1 MRYNIHGYRQDKAI
15 EFKLN
20 NDELLILRHFEDFA
34 TSGRMDSFYD
44 EGYMYYWINYDT
56 FLKHLPIL
64 GINKVR
70 LGEIITHNLS
80 TEPLDLEEKKKT
92 YSEKMLNKVNKRK
105 YIGVL
110 KSKLVKNSD
119 VGTRTYFAFTKK
131 FYNLK
136 PDISSSDDDMKNKN
150 TEGGSVKIPNGFSK
164 NTEGGSVKIPNG
176 VRYKNRY
183 KDSSINDSSI
193 NDSSINDSSINDS
206 SINDSSIND
215 SSIND
220 SSIKNNKE
228 VINYVNQTL
237 GEIGPNNKLELL
249 SYLDDGIE
257 VEVVI
262 KAIDIA
268 LGNGVR
274 NYSYV
279 RSILNRWLSE
289 GIKKS
294 AQLTEHLN
302 KQNKKYVTNSI
313 DEKYNNYNN
322 SEVNSDGKCSTYN
335 EKQFGLDST
344 NQEESGEFTDTS
356 GIDWSKY

>member
-136 PDISSSDDDMKNKN
+136 PDISSSDDEMKSKN

-193 NDSSINDSSINDS
+193 NDSSIN
-206 SINDSSIND
+206 
-215 SSIND
+215 
-220 SSIKNNKE
+220 NKE
-228 VINYVNQTL
+228 VVKYVEQTL
-237 GEIGPNNKLELL
+237 GIIGPNNTLELL
-249 SYLDDGIE
+249 SFLDDG
-257 VEVVI
+257 VEADVI
-262 KAIDIA
+262 IRAIDLAI
-268 LGNGVR
+268 GNGKR
-274 NYSYV
+274 YYNYV
-279 RSILNRWLSE
+279 KGILNNWISQD
-289 GIKKS
+289 IKNS

-302 KQNKKYVTNSI
+302 KNKKSNNSI
-313 DEKYNNYNN
+313 SDSYKNYTNPG
-322 SEVNSDGKCSTYN
+322 VNSDGKCSTYN
-335 EKQFGLDST
+335 DKQFGLDST

>member
-34 TSGRMDSFYD
+34 TSGRMDSFYKD
-44 EGYMYYWINYDT
+44 GYMYYWVNYDAL
-56 FLKHLPIL
+56 LKHLPIL
-64 GINKVR
+64 EINKKR
-70 LGEIITHNLS
+70 LGDVMIHNLGQMPS
-80 TEPLDLEEKKKT
+80 DLPEKIGT
-92 YSEKMLNKVNKRK
+92 YSEKMIEKIKRRK
-105 YIGVL
+105 YVGVL
-110 KSKLVKNSD
+110 KSETVRNKE
-119 VGTRTYFAFTKK
+119 VGVRSYFAFTEK
-131 FYNLK
+131 FYQLK
-136 PDISSSDDDMKNKN
+136 PDITNCDNEMN
-150 TEGGSVKIPNGFSK
+150 TLAVKIPQGISK
-164 NTEGGSVKIPNG
+164 NTARVAVKIPQG
-176 VRYKNRY
+176 MQYKYRN
-183 KDSSINDSSI
+183 K
-193 NDSSINDSSINDS
+193 DS

-279 RSILNRWLSE
+279 RSILNRWLSN
-289 GIKKS
+289 GIKNS

-335 EKQFGLDST
+335 DKQFGLDST

>member
-193 NDSSINDSSINDS
+193 NDSSI
-206 SINDSSIND
+206 
-215 SSIND
+215 
-220 SSIKNNKE
+220 KNNKE

-279 RSILNRWLSE
+279 RSILNRWLSN
-289 GIKKS
+289 GIKNS

-335 EKQFGLDST
+335 DKQFGLDST

>member
-136 PDISSSDDDMKNKN
+136 PDISSSDDEMKSKN

-176 VRYKNRY
+176 VQYKNRY
-183 KDSSINDSSI
+183 KDSSIKDSSIKDSSI
-193 NDSSINDSSINDS
+193 N
-206 SINDSSIND
+206 
-215 SSIND
+215 
-220 SSIKNNKE
+220 NKE
-228 VINYVNQTL
+228 VVKYVEQTL
-237 GEIGPNNKLELL
+237 GIIGPNNMIELL

-335 EKQFGLDST
+335 DKQFGLDST